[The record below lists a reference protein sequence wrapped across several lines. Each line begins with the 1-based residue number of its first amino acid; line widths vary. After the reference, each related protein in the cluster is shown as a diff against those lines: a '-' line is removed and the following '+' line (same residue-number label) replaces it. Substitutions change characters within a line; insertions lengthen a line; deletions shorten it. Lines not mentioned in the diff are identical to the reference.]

1 MFSALD
7 NVIINDGVVTFADPG
22 RAPTIVALANNTAV
36 TDQSVNEF
44 GLNIMEYFVQ
54 TTLSGIAALGNL
66 QFHAGEG
73 LVPLG
78 NDEAALAA
86 PDSSWF
92 TFQHMSNFKAW
103 NDNEDCAPAWTDP
116 RNDLLAALNEIMF
129 RVGVYTA
136 QNFNETYLKTRID
149 PGLEVS
155 YNTTGV
161 PLTAVQVFHT
171 DFAYFIGAAV
181 VELVCILTIM
191 YTFYGFWRLGR
202 DRTFSPLEIAKV
214 SKSRD
219 SILIRMRSLTK
230 RTSRHLIL
238 LYSVVNRIVLM
249 GENWPRR
256 MVLAL
261 FNTARPRARTKA
273 TLRSVLRSLRKESS
287 EIGTDGSS
295 SVGMA
300 VCD

>member
-1 MFSALD
+1 
-7 NVIINDGVVTFADPG
+7 
-22 RAPTIVALANNTAV
+22 
-36 TDQSVNEF
+36 
-44 GLNIMEYFVQ
+44 MEYFVQ

-136 QNFNETYLKTRID
+136 QNFNETYLKSRID
-149 PGLEVS
+149 PGLAVN
-155 YNTTGV
+155 YNTTGI

-214 SKSRD
+214 SKSRGQHIDTNAFTNEENEQAFD
-219 SILIRMRSLTK
+219 SPLLSSEPHSLNGRKLAKACGTRAFQYSKAEGEDEGDLKK
-230 RTSRHLIL
+230 RLTQFKK
-238 LYSVVNRIVLM
+238 
-249 GENWPRR
+249 G
-256 MVLAL
+256 
-261 FNTARPRARTKA
+261 
-273 TLRSVLRSLRKESS
+273 VLRNRYRRTPLSRN
-287 EIGTDGSS
+287 GS
-295 SVGMA
+295 V
-300 VCD
+300 